1 MSSIVE
7 FHKHLIFIQKKKML
21 QEMRFDEWKIA
32 SNGKASKWSGKRR
45 KWPTDSVLTSVSDG
59 QAAASWP
66 CTGCLPA
73 AGLAVSLASPG
84 CHSNDT

>member
-1 MSSIVE
+1 
-7 FHKHLIFIQKKKML
+7 
-21 QEMRFDEWKIA
+21 MRFDEWKIA
-32 SNGKASKWSGKRR
+32 SNGKASKKRKRR
-45 KWPTDSVLTSVSDG
+45 WQTDSVLTSVSDG

-73 AGLAVSLASPG
+73 ADLVVSLASPG